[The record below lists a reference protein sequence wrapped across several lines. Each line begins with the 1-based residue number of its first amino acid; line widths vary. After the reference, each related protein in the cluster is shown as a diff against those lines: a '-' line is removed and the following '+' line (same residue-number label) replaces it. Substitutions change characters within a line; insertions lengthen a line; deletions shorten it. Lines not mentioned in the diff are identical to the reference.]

1 MGAPPAREGMGDI
14 QPIDIL
20 ITNILDMVRGLI
32 ALLPQIGLAIVIL
45 IITWA
50 ISKLANKLVHRALPS
65 SRMRPSLV
73 ELMSN
78 LLSIGIWVVG
88 LVVAAIVV
96 FPTITPG
103 DMIAALGI
111 GSLAIGFAFKDIFE
125 NFMAGILILYR
136 RPMRIGDYMEC
147 DGVEGRVE
155 KISIRDTHVRRTDGQ
170 LVVMPNGMLF
180 RNPVEIRTDRDIRRV
195 TISAGVAY
203 DEDVDQSRD
212 VITKAVEA
220 CKTVRTNE
228 PIQVFAEAFGASSI
242 DFEVTWWTGSKP
254 VDVRKSRD
262 EVVASVKRALDE
274 AGIEIPFP
282 YRTLTFKEP
291 LTLKQEA
298 ATDTGSAS
306 GSASGSDGG

>member
-1 MGAPPAREGMGDI
+1 MDDI
-14 QPIDIL
+14 QPIEIIL
-20 ITNILDMVRGLI
+20 TNLTDMLRGLI
-32 ALLPQIGLAIVIL
+32 ALLPQIGLAVVIL

-50 ISKLANKLVHRALPS
+50 VSKLASSLVHRLLPQN
-65 SRMRPSLV
+65 RMRASLV

-78 LLSIGIWVVG
+78 LLSIGIWLGGIVI
-88 LVVAAIVV
+88 AAIVV

-111 GSLAIGFAFKDIFE
+111 GSLAIGFAFKDVFE

-136 RPMRIGDYMEC
+136 RPMRIGDYIEC
-147 DGVEGRVE
+147 DGVEGKVE

-195 TISAGVAY
+195 TITAGVAY
-203 DEDVDQSRD
+203 DEDVDTSRD
-212 VITKAVEA
+212 VISDAVKG
-220 CKTVRTNE
+220 CDTVRGDQ
-228 PIQVFAEAFGASSI
+228 PVQIFAQAFGASSI
-242 DFEVTWWTGSKP
+242 DFEVTWWTGSTP
-254 VDVRKSRD
+254 LDVRRSRD
-262 EVVASVKRALDE
+262 EVVAAVKRALDE

-291 LTLKQEA
+291 LPLA
-298 ATDTGSAS
+298 RAGATGS
-306 GSASGSDGG
+306 GDGN

>member
-88 LVVAAIVV
+88 LVVASIVV

-228 PIQVFAEAFGASSI
+228 PVQVFAEAFGASSI

-306 GSASGSDGG
+306 GSDGG

>member
-50 ISKLANKLVHRALPS
+50 VSKLANKLVHRALPS

-228 PIQVFAEAFGASSI
+228 PVQVFAEAFGASSI

-298 ATDTGSAS
+298 ATDTGSA
-306 GSASGSDGG
+306 GGSDGG

>member
-50 ISKLANKLVHRALPS
+50 VSKLANKLVHRALPS

-228 PIQVFAEAFGASSI
+228 PVQVFAEAFGASSI

-306 GSASGSDGG
+306 GSDGG

>member
-1 MGAPPAREGMGDI
+1 MGDI

-78 LLSIGIWVVG
+78 LLSIGIRVVG

-195 TISAGVAY
+195 KISAGVAY

-228 PIQVFAEAFGASSI
+228 PVQVFAEAFGASSI

-298 ATDTGSAS
+298 TTDTGS
-306 GSASGSDGG
+306 DGG

>member
-1 MGAPPAREGMGDI
+1 MGDI

-228 PIQVFAEAFGASSI
+228 PVQVFAEAFGASSI

-306 GSASGSDGG
+306 GSDGG